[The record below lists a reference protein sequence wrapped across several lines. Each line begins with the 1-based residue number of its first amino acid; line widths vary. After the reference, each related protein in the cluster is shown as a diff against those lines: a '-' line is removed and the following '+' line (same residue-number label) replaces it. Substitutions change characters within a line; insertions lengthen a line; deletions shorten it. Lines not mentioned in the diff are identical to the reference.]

1 MNQGSNAVHFN
12 PEGQDYNAL
21 YVVNLDYN
29 PESNHLVMAL
39 QNFRHQIKINLLDSV
54 GLDAVVGSEV
64 TKDTCFTSNNLPPTN
79 INKELVVTPK
89 M

>member
-12 PEGQDYNAL
+12 PEGQDYNAIIAM

-29 PESNHLVMAL
+29 PESNPLVMAL

-54 GLDAVVGSEV
+54 GLDAVVGSEASMV
-64 TKDTCFTSNNLPPTN
+64 ASPRKTTGVLFQ
-79 INKELVVTPK
+79 
-89 M
+89 